1 MSAKSKILSIL
12 SIHVNDKGANPMT
25 LSQIRRL
32 VDSLM
37 LKYADELEAYR
48 LRPIAQQFCDDMT
61 NAVTGKKRGRPRSIQ
76 EWGNIFFQRTQERGL
91 RIIGRVHLDSYLN
104 QCLERRVL
112 PQVNE
117 VLRALLPKAVR
128 RGLIPRAVQEPV
140 PF

>member
-1 MSAKSKILSIL
+1 
-12 SIHVNDKGANPMT
+12 MT
-25 LSQIRRL
+25 FSQLRRL

-37 LKYADELEAYR
+37 LKYADELEVYR

-61 NAVTGKKRGRPRSIQ
+61 SAVTGSKRGRPRSIQ

-91 RIIGRVHLDSYLN
+91 RIMGRVHLDSYLN
-104 QCLERRVL
+104 QCLDRRVL

-117 VLRALLPKAVR
+117 VLCALLPKAVR
-128 RGLIPRAVQEPV
+128 RGLIPRSIQEPV

>member
-1 MSAKSKILSIL
+1 
-12 SIHVNDKGANPMT
+12 MT
-25 LSQIRRL
+25 LSQIRRQ

-37 LKYADELEAYR
+37 RKYADELEVYR
-48 LRPIAQQFCDDMT
+48 LRPVAQQFCDDMT

-76 EWGNIFFQRTQERGL
+76 EWCNIFFQRTQERGL
-91 RIIGRVHLDSYLN
+91 RIMGRVYLDSYLN

-128 RGLIPRAVQEPV
+128 RGLIPRAVQEPI